1 MKSNI
6 PYISIVIAS
15 YNRNA
20 ITQES
25 IISALNQDY
34 PNNFFEVLIVDNNSF
49 DGTVE
54 EIKNNFSDYIKSEKL
69 KVIPLKYNSGSSG
82 SYVECL
88 RHMTKGWNYMLKMDE
103 DVILDSSC
111 LKNMVKVASEDP
123 SISMVGGKVFY
134 KRYPEVIQAIGSK
147 LRPYYAI
154 AKGIG
159 TNDSTRGAFN
169 EQLDL
174 DGLNGCMVLIS
185 KKIYD
190 TIGWFDTDYFLYYD
204 DHDLMYKSLNY
215 GYRHVYTPHA
225 VGYHDTGTGSK
236 KKYSQRLW
244 LYYSTRGSLLFLR
257 KNFKLNSLGFWIYF
271 LVHNIKFCAGLFF
284 IFQHTLAADIFRNLK
299 IYFLSYK
306 HGLQGRGGYFDIDSS
321 KLKVVIFSGGRG
333 SSEIS
338 KGLRDLGKVSNR
350 VIEINH
356 ITNAYDDG
364 KSTGKVRQIFDN
376 SILGPSDV
384 RKIQETQYLSLFD
397 DDNVKYF
404 FNYRF
409 NHGRDEAIKILNH
422 LMLKEGD
429 SVTDD
434 SFELAFFYK
443 LPIELRDH
451 SKSAIKRFLSK
462 ISDDLEFIDFSL
474 TNIIYAG
481 LADLYGGLDAAE
493 GVIKKSLSLP
503 DTVYLNSSENKY
515 IFALSEN
522 GMLLHDEAEIVDY
535 TGAFPIYGVYFSD
548 EPLSKNTLHAFNEL
562 DTFAEKKLFI
572 ESINSAP
579 PRLNKNSKEI
589 LELADIIIFAP
600 GTQYSSLYPSYLTE
614 GIGDVLSRSNATKVF
629 ITNIFHDNETPD
641 FSAADQVKQAIFH
654 LNNKDRY
661 SLSANSYLD
670 ALVVNM
676 PPTNDPSYIRP
687 NLVELETLGVDEI
700 VLNNYENSI
709 IPAGYHNGEL
719 IAQTIFNLH
728 DFRWRN
734 R

>member
-1 MKSNI
+1 MKSNT
-6 PYISIVIAS
+6 PYVSIVIAS

-34 PNNFFEVLIVDNNSF
+34 PDNFFEVIVVDNNSF

-88 RHMTKGWNYMLKMDE
+88 RHMNKDWKYMLKMDE
-103 DVILDSSC
+103 DVILECSC
-111 LKNMVKVASEDP
+111 LQSMIEVASADH
-123 SISMVGGKVFY
+123 SITMVGGKVFY
-134 KRYPEVIQAIGSK
+134 KRRPEIIQAIGSK
-147 LRPYYAI
+147 LRSYYAI
-154 AKGIG
+154 AKGVG
-159 TNDSTRGAFN
+159 VNNATNGAFN
-169 EQLDL
+169 EEQDL

-185 KKIYD
+185 RKIYD

-204 DHDLMYKSLNY
+204 DHDLMYKSLKY
-215 GYRHVYTPHA
+215 GYRHVYTPYA
-225 VGYHDTGTGSK
+225 IGYHDTGTGNK

-257 KNFKLNSLGFWIYF
+257 KNFKPYTLGFWIYF
-271 LVHNIKFCAGLFF
+271 IVHNIKFCAGLFF
-284 IFQHTLAADIFRNLK
+284 IYQHTLTADIFRNLK
-299 IYFLSYK
+299 LYFLSYK
-306 HGLQGRGGYFDIDSS
+306 HGLQGRGGYFDIDAS

-338 KGLRDLGKVSNR
+338 TGLRELGKASNR
-350 VIEINH
+350 VVEINH

-384 RKIQETQYLSLFD
+384 RKIQETQYLALFD
-397 DDNVKYF
+397 NDNVKSF

-409 NHGRDEAIKILNH
+409 NHERDEAIKILN
-422 LMLKEGD
+422 LLILRDGD
-429 SVTDD
+429 SVVSDG
-434 SFELAFFYK
+434 FELAFFYN
-443 LPIELRDH
+443 LPIELREH
-451 SKSAIKRFLSK
+451 SKIAIQRFLSK
-462 ISDDLEFIDFSL
+462 ISNDVEFIDFSL

-493 GVIKKSLSLP
+493 EAIKSSLSLP
-503 DTVYLNSSENKY
+503 DSVYLNSSENKY
-515 IFALSEN
+515 IFALSED
-522 GMLLHDEAEIVDY
+522 GVLLHNEAEIVDY
-535 TGAFPIYGVYFSD
+535 SGAFPIYGVYFAD
-548 EPLSKNTLHAFNEL
+548 QPLSQNTVHAFNQL
-562 DTFAEKKLFI
+562 SVFNEKKLFV
-572 ESINSAP
+572 ETINSNA
-579 PRLNKNSKEI
+579 PRLNKNTKEI
-589 LELADIIIFAP
+589 IELADIIIFSP

-614 GIGDVLSRSNATKVF
+614 GMGGVLSHSNASKVF

-641 FSAADQVKQAIFH
+641 FSAADQVKQAVYH

-661 SLSANSYLD
+661 SLSANSFID
-670 ALVVNM
+670 ALIVNM
-676 PPTNDPSYIRP
+676 PSSDNPNYIRP
-687 NLVELETLGVDEI
+687 NLVELESFGLDEI
-700 VLNNYENSI
+700 ILNNYESLINPS
-709 IPAGYHNGEL
+709 GCHNGEL

-728 DFRWRN
+728 EFRWRN
-734 R
+734 K